1 MVCAVDTPVDRD
13 LYCPRCRYNL
23 RGLTTPRCPECGLT
37 FPDGQWAAGILREQI
52 PTRLDRC
59 DLRQPH
65 QVLARSLYELIRGG
79 LRPGRLLTKLDLDG
93 RLVPAGLMFVFGV
106 AWLYLLMTALLATAT
121 CMHTGVSPAAGV
133 RSAALYWSPRVL
145 RVTIATSLATFG
157 CAVQPAALRVSRLT
171 RRQYFRLAG
180 YWVPCA
186 GVLVVIPLALMLAV
200 PELVLHEPGIVPL
213 LTGLPGLVGV
223 LGGAV
228 RRRRAMQEAARSTG
242 LQAAL
247 GLAGLGGWMV
257 LIVWLA
263 RRVLP
268 TELEPP
274 LWIYF

>member
-37 FPDGQWAAGILREQI
+37 FPEGQWAAGILREQI

-59 DLRQPH
+59 DLWQPH

-79 LRPGRLLTKLDLDG
+79 LRPSWLLTKLDLDG
-93 RLVPAGLMFVFGV
+93 RLVPAALMFVFGV

-121 CMHTGVSPAAGV
+121 CVHTGASPAAGV

-145 RVTIATSLATFG
+145 LVTIATSVATFG
-157 CAVQPAALRVSRLT
+157 CVAQPVALRVSRLT
-171 RRQYFRLAG
+171 WRQYLRLAG

-186 GVLVVIPLALMLAV
+186 GLLVVVPLALMLAV
-200 PELVLHEPGIVPL
+200 PDLVLPEPGIVPL
-213 LTGLPGLVGV
+213 LTGLPGLGV

-228 RRRRAMQEAARSTG
+228 WRRRASRNAARSTG
-242 LQAAL
+242 FQAVI
-247 GLAGLGGWMV
+247 GLAGLGGWMMLV
-257 LIVWLA
+257 LWLA
-263 RRVLP
+263 RLVLP